1 MISKHR
7 ELSIFICM
15 LLIVPLAGEPR
26 IHPFGNEFSSFRV
39 SFGSPMFLLF
49 LLWLRNVPMAVSGL
63 AVGITVVLFRGAL
76 DAIGGA
82 PLSTGVYQHI
92 PTFFYYFTYA
102 ICFSCM
108 KLNRAPITT
117 QAMKIAFWAII
128 AEVIASIAELYTMD
142 LFLGTQAA
150 IITVPVLARLT
161 GIAFLRCFF
170 ILSFFFLSQLYLTE
184 IHLAHELHEK
194 NRLTMMIANIYE
206 EVFELRQALH
216 KAETATHDCYG
227 IYEDLRSLHDPA
239 ELTRITQEALRV
251 AGEVHD
257 IKKDN
262 QRIYA
267 ALSEMTSQNNS
278 HKLNDYLSPAEIC
291 RLIVHA
297 QKKYARQLDKRIEF
311 STDVSARLP
320 ELHAYTILSILNNL
334 TANAIEAI
342 HERGSIA
349 ISMKRMGSDLHLEV
363 TNTGSSIPLRRLR
376 QIFRPGYTTK
386 YDSDGRASSGVG
398 LTYVKSLA
406 EHLGGSITAAS
417 DGKDNV
423 TFHIALPLN
432 SLMTHPI
439 ANLPAVEKAGAASSQ
454 QKGPLS

>member
-7 ELSIFICM
+7 ELFIFICM

-63 AVGITVVLFRGAL
+63 AIGIAVVLFRGAL

-82 PLSTGVYQHI
+82 PISTGVYQHI

-227 IYEDLRSLHDPA
+227 IYEDLRSLSLIHIP
-239 ELTRITQEALRV
+239 
-251 AGEVHD
+251 
-257 IKKDN
+257 
-262 QRIYA
+262 
-267 ALSEMTSQNNS
+267 
-278 HKLNDYLSPAEIC
+278 SP
-291 RLIVHA
+291 R
-297 QKKYARQLDKRIEF
+297 D
-311 STDVSARLP
+311 
-320 ELHAYTILSILNNL
+320 
-334 TANAIEAI
+334 
-342 HERGSIA
+342 
-349 ISMKRMGSDLHLEV
+349 
-363 TNTGSSIPLRRLR
+363 
-376 QIFRPGYTTK
+376 
-386 YDSDGRASSGVG
+386 
-398 LTYVKSLA
+398 
-406 EHLGGSITAAS
+406 
-417 DGKDNV
+417 
-423 TFHIALPLN
+423 
-432 SLMTHPI
+432 
-439 ANLPAVEKAGAASSQ
+439 
-454 QKGPLS
+454 